1 MLFTESKVFF
11 CFILLFVVVVSFCL
25 QTSSVSAGKIYT
37 WRDNQGN
44 LHYSDSP
51 HNAPDEFREKTKEY
65 KSDPSSITLMS
76 GREKTA
82 DDASGNNGDNI
93 AETSANDKSAQ
104 ETISI
109 PYKAKEG
116 SANRIIIDITFN
128 GSMTAPILVDTGSPG
143 LVISAELASQ
153 LGLFDQDGSRLMVL
167 ISGIG
172 GTQTAARTI
181 IDNLSMG
188 DITEEFIPA
197 HIVSD
202 MSGAYKGLIG
212 MDILSGYTLTIDPT
226 NKRLIANLVPA
237 AQNQPAGRGR
247 SWWQTTFREFS
258 YYNDFWEQQSVM
270 IGKSDSPYSR
280 LASSESKRVKDFIID
295 QKKEAQD
302 LYSRLE
308 RFARSKAVPRHWRR

>member
-1 MLFTESKVFF
+1 MFSTDSKVFF
-11 CFILLFVVVVSFCL
+11 GFILLFIVMTSFCL
-25 QTSSVSAGKIYT
+25 QTSQVSAGKIYT

-51 HNAPDEFREKTKEY
+51 HNAPDEFRETTKEY
-65 KSDPSSITLMS
+65 KSAASSITFTP
-76 GREKTA
+76 GQEKTA
-82 DDASGNNGDNI
+82 DDTGGNNGVNI
-93 AETSANDKSAQ
+93 AEKSANDKSGS
-104 ETISI
+104 ESISI
-109 PYKAKEG
+109 PYRAKEG

-128 GSMTAPILVDTGSPG
+128 GSVTAPILVDTGSPG
-143 LVISAELASQ
+143 LVVSAELANQ
-153 LGLFDQDGSRLMVL
+153 LGLFDVDGSKLMVI

-172 GTQTAARTI
+172 GTQTAVRTI
-181 IDNLSMG
+181 IDNLSIG
-188 DITEEFIPA
+188 AITEGFVPA

-202 MSGAYKGLIG
+202 MSGAYQGLIG

-226 NKRLIANLVPA
+226 NKRLIANLVPT
-237 AQNQPAGRGR
+237 AQDQPAGRGR

-258 YYNDFWEQQSVM
+258 YYNNFWEQQSVM

-295 QKKEAQD
+295 QKKEAQN
-302 LYSRLE
+302 LYHRLE